1 MDHRRQRDGPGTG
14 FRKDPKQGQVPNP
27 SPVPC
32 SVPSPNLSLCR
43 FDRIMRYMARAPI
56 VEAEALQEDPWTGI
70 SLPLPCLALTL
81 ALTLCRTL
89 ALTLSLT
96 LALTLALL

>member
-1 MDHRRQRDGPGTG
+1 
-14 FRKDPKQGQVPNP
+14 
-27 SPVPC
+27 
-32 SVPSPNLSLCR
+32 
-43 FDRIMRYMARAPI
+43 MRYMARGPI
-56 VEAEALQEDPWTGI
+56 VEAEALQEDPWTGTP
-70 SLPLPCLALTL
+70 LPFPCLALTL